1 MSGSNKLVLDCD
13 GVLLDW
19 NVGFRAWMARH
30 EFHEKNDL
38 IIQFQSAMESKRL
51 LLVN

>member
-1 MSGSNKLVLDCD
+1 MLGSNKLVLDCD

-38 IIQFQSAMESKRL
+38 YYSISKRYGI
-51 LLVN
+51 